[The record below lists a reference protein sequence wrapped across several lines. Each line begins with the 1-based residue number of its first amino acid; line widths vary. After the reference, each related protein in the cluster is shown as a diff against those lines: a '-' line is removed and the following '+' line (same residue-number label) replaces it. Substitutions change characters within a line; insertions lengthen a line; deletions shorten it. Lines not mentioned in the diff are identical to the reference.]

1 MIAGDTPNAI
11 TSERESSSAPKRLS
25 PRSSRAMRPSSPSR
39 MPATRIAIS
48 AFSQSPAIAQR
59 TPVSPVAASMHE
71 TISGLHRLG
80 FVDTRTMRHFD
91 RSCMAAVTLMSP
103 QDIAGLRARE
113 GVSQSVFAIHL
124 NVTKSTVAQWESGE
138 KKPAGPAL
146 KLLNLVQKKGLG
158 ILA

>member
-1 MIAGDTPNAI
+1 MAMKKTTPRTAAAKAAAA
-11 TSERESSSAPKRLS
+11 RGAPAARKV
-25 PRSSRAMRPSSPSR
+25 
-39 MPATRIAIS
+39 
-48 AFSQSPAIAQR
+48 QR

-71 TISGLHRLG
+71 TVSGLHRLG

-91 RSCMAAVTLMSP
+91 RSCMAEVVPMRP
-103 QDIAGLRARE
+103 QDIADLRARE

-146 KLLNLVQKKGLG
+146 KLLNLVQRKGLQV
-158 ILA
+158 LA